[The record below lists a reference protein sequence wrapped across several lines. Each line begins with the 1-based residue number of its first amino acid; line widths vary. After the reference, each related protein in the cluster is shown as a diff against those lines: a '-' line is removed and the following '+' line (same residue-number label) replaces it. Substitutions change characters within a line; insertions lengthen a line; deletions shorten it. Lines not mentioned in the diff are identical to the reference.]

1 MDKIKIKSDIIKK
14 CSAILDKLPKDMKG
28 SFLLTGG
35 SAAFL
40 YGSDRPFSNDID
52 FMLPRELAPDMR
64 VVFDA
69 RFTYHKNK
77 PVFHSFKTSAEIEQT
92 SYDLIAESIVQPAGR
107 RDMYCFHLT
116 DEIIK
121 RKTHFSSGGKSVFC
135 VPKELLVLIK
145 LIAGRGEE
153 MKKYDLYD
161 VQKILTTAKDFDF
174 KFFDEL
180 IKTFCNPVVLSAPLL
195 LKNAKKI
202 LAVKKGKNITSLVS
216 DLGKL
221 ESAFI

>member
-1 MDKIKIKSDIIKK
+1 MDKIKIKADIIKK

-28 SFLLTGG
+28 GFLLTGG

-40 YGSDRPFSNDID
+40 YGSDRPFSDDID
-52 FMLPRELAPDMR
+52 FMLPRNMAPEMR

-77 PVFHSFKTSAEIEQT
+77 PVFHSFKTSVNIKKT

-107 RDMYCFHLT
+107 REAYCFYLT
-116 DEIIK
+116 DGIME
-121 RKTHFSSGGKSVFC
+121 RKKKFSYQGKSVFC

-145 LIAGRGEE
+145 LLAGRGEE
-153 MKKYDLYD
+153 VKKYDLYD
-161 VQKILTTAKDFDF
+161 GQKILAAAKDFDF
-174 KFFDEL
+174 KFFNEL
-180 IKTFCNPVVLSAPLL
+180 IKTFCHPVALSAPLL

-202 LAVKKGKNITSLVS
+202 SAVKKNKNITSLIR
-216 DLGKL
+216 DL
-221 ESAFI
+221 EQIQRSH